1 MMGDVELKNSSSEE
15 TAALFVSAQKKV
27 AAQEEARKQAEEE
40 RIRQEAVQAE
50 VRRMEA
56 EIEARRI
63 IAERERKALEAA
75 GQAEDQEEK
84 AADKAPVS
92 KQKTADPGV
101 MRWIDTHRRW
111 LPLMVILG
119 VGIVAFLVV
128 FLLLKIFGADTPPV
142 QPETKSVGAYVIY
155 DTAYCEN
162 SDCMLTEPAEI

>member
-75 GQAEDQEEK
+75 GRAEEPEEK
-84 AADKAPVS
+84 AAAEAPVS
-92 KQKTADPGV
+92 KQSAADPGV
-101 MRWIDTHRRW
+101 MWWIDTHRRW
-111 LPLMVILG
+111 LPLMVILA
-119 VGIVAFLVV
+119 VGIVSFLFV
-128 FLLLKIFGADTPPV
+128 FFMLQIFGGGASSD
-142 QPETKSVGAYVIY
+142 QPKTGSDSGYMIY
-155 DTAYCEN
+155 DTAYTED
-162 SDCMLTEPAEI
+162 SERTLPEPAEI